1 LLLKI
6 DYNTGKNYILLS
18 LLYNTIL
25 KTFQKKKMDN
35 RKKIKIKKKKNK
47 NKIKIIQIYD
57 GQLMA
62 FKTHQFL
69 LLFKVYF

>member
-35 RKKIKIKKKKNK
+35 RKKIKIK
-47 NKIKIIQIYD
+47 IKIS
-57 GQLMA
+57 
-62 FKTHQFL
+62 KTKQKQNL
-69 LLFKVYF
+69 ILKK

>member
-6 DYNTGKNYILLS
+6 DYNTGKNYKLLS
-18 LLYNTIL
+18 ILYNTIL

-47 NKIKIIQIYD
+47 KKIKIIKI
-57 GQLMA
+57 
-62 FKTHQFL
+62 
-69 LLFKVYF
+69 